1 MPAAARQGNECGG
14 VRDIDSANRDDDKLS
29 AMSDAEP
36 TIRYTMSAG
45 KPVVEIRGDW
55 TVLNLRGVRKKAGRA
70 LDAAGAGRA
79 ARKVDASG
87 VGRLDTAG
95 ALEILL
101 LAGGGPDTEVTTR
114 EKRHAD
120 LFEVVQ
126 KNMGEAMPERH
137 VNWFAHWLDE
147 VGHSTVE
154 LYRQAINL
162 CAFFGE
168 ILVIFAE
175 SCLQPRRFRINVVVR
190 QMYEVWIRALAIV
203 GVLCFL
209 IGVVIAY
216 QGIQQL
222 RQFGAETFAV
232 EAVAIS
238 IFREL
243 GVLLTAIIVAGRSG
257 SAFTAQIGT
266 MQVNQEVDA
275 MRTIGLNP
283 VEWLVLPRI
292 VALVISLPLLA
303 FWGNI
308 AGLLG
313 GAVACTN
320 YLDFTFAQFFDRLR
334 DTVGIWH
341 FYTGMIK
348 APVFGLV
355 IATVGCFEGLQ
366 VRGSA
371 ESVGQLTTKSVVESI
386 FCVIVLD
393 AIFSIIFLLANV

>member
-1 MPAAARQGNECGG
+1 
-14 VRDIDSANRDDDKLS
+14 
-29 AMSDAEP
+29 MSDVEP
-36 TIRYTMSAG
+36 TIRYTVRAG
-45 KPVVEIRGDW
+45 KPVVEIGGNW
-55 TVLNLRGVRKKAGRA
+55 TVLALRGIRQKAAKA
-70 LDAAGAGRA
+70 LSAAGAGQV
-79 ARKVDASG
+79 ARTIDASG
-87 VGRLDTAG
+87 VERLDTAG

-101 LAGGGPDTEVTTR
+101 LSGGGPDTQVTAR
-114 EKRHAD
+114 DKSHAA

-126 KNMGEAMPERH
+126 KSMGGTTPERH
-137 VNWFAHWLDE
+137 VNQFVEWLDE
-147 VGHSTVE
+147 IGHTVVD
-154 LYRQAINL
+154 LYRQVVSF

-168 ILVIFAE
+168 ILVVFLEA
-175 SCLQPRRFRINVVVR
+175 CLQPRRFRINAVVR
-190 QMYEVWIRALAIV
+190 QMYEVWIRALVIV

-216 QGIQQL
+216 QGVQQL

-232 EAVAIS
+232 EAVGIS
-238 IFREL
+238 MFREL

-292 VALVISLPLLA
+292 VALLISMPLLA
-303 FWGNI
+303 FWGDMTGI
-308 AGLLG
+308 LG
-313 GAVACTN
+313 GAVACTI
-320 YLDFTFAQFFDRLR
+320 YLDFTFVQFFERLR
-334 DTVGIWH
+334 DTVGAWH

-348 APVFGLV
+348 SPVFGVV
-355 IATVGCFEGLQ
+355 IATIGCFEGLQ

-371 ESVGQLTTKSVVESI
+371 ESVGQLTTRSVVESI

-393 AIFSIIFLLANV
+393 AVFSIIFLLADV

>member
-1 MPAAARQGNECGG
+1 
-14 VRDIDSANRDDDKLS
+14 
-29 AMSDAEP
+29 MSDVEP
-36 TIRYTMSAG
+36 TIRYTMRAG
-45 KPVVEIRGDW
+45 QPVVEIGGTW
-55 TVLNLRGVRKKAGRA
+55 TVLSLRGIRQKAARA
-70 LDAAGAGRA
+70 AAAAGA
-79 ARKVDASG
+79 ARNAKEVDASG

-101 LAGGGPDTEVTTR
+101 LSGGGPDTKVTTR
-114 EKRHAD
+114 EKQHAD
-120 LFEVVQ
+120 LFQVVQ
-126 KNMGEAMPERH
+126 RNMCETPPERQE
-137 VNWFAHWLDE
+137 NWLARWLEE
-147 VGHSTVE
+147 VGRNTVE

-168 ILVIFAE
+168 ILVVFVEA
-175 SCLQPRRFRINVVVR
+175 CLQPRRFRINAIIR
-190 QMYEVWIRALAIV
+190 QMYEVWIRALVIV

-216 QGIQQL
+216 QGVQQL

-232 EAVAIS
+232 EAVGIS
-238 IFREL
+238 MFREL

-292 VALVISLPLLA
+292 MALVITMPLLA
-303 FWGNI
+303 FWGDMT
-308 AGLLG
+308 GLLG
-313 GAVACTN
+313 GAVACTI
-320 YLDFTFAQFFDRLR
+320 YLDFTFVQFFDRLR
-334 DTVGIWH
+334 DTVGAWH

-348 APVFGLV
+348 SPVFGMIIAV
-355 IATVGCFEGLQ
+355 IGCFEGLQ

-371 ESVGQLTTKSVVESI
+371 ESVGQLTTRSVVESI

-393 AIFSIIFLLANV
+393 AIFSIIFLLADV